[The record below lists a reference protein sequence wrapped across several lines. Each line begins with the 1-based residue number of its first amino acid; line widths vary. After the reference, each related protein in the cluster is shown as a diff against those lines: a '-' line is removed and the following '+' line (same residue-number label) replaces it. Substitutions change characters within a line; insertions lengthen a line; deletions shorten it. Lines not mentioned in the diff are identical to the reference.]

1 MWMPPNWQSN
11 KTDLRPPQRVGEHR
25 RIGPATPPDDKQL
38 AMASRIEETLLDLT
52 LAGDVAQMRTL
63 LMGSEEPPSESII
76 QNLLVAGVKGT
87 HLGVVELLLD
97 RHPSVPLNEEIV
109 RGAVNTGSI
118 PVFKILLARDP
129 SIINMPFDKRGSPLI
144 VACMGRQTVEYLK
157 FLLEAG
163 ADPNQD
169 PDAATYPLALVAA
182 LYSDIDAID
191 LLLQNGAR
199 LEHSGALAAA
209 ARLGNEPMTRRLL
222 DRGARLENDGYS
234 LGARTTP
241 LHVAV
246 ESGRLEVVKILL
258 QNGADSTAINAS
270 GATAFDVARQMETK
284 GKDMSQMLE
293 ILGEDDS

>member
-1 MWMPPNWQSN
+1 MTSQ
-11 KTDLRPPQRVGEHR
+11 TED
-25 RIGPATPPDDKQL
+25 
-38 AMASRIEETLLDLT
+38 TLLDLA
-52 LAGDVAQMRTL
+52 LAGNVTQMKTL
-63 LMGSEEPPSESII
+63 LMASERPPLESTI
-76 QNLLVAGVKGT
+76 QNLLVAAVKSSQ
-87 HLGVVELLLD
+87 LDVVELLLD
-97 RHPSVPLNEEIV
+97 QYPSVSLNEEIV

-118 PVFKILLARDP
+118 PIFKILLARDP
-129 SIINMPFDKRGSPLI
+129 SIINMPFEKRGSPFI

-182 LYSDIDAID
+182 LYSDIDAFD

-199 LEHSGALAAA
+199 LQHSGALAAA
-209 ARLGNEPMTRRLL
+209 ARLGNEPMIRRLL

-246 ESGRLEVVKILL
+246 ESGRLGVVKILL
-258 QNGADSTAINAS
+258 QNGADSTATNAS